1 MRRDCAEGGFAVALA
16 ECCIESGGIGARV
29 DLPAP
34 SGPDGGFGVVGA
46 LFGEAPSRIIVSAP
60 RAERAGL
67 LALARDLDVPASVIG
82 RTGGG
87 RVTVSV
93 AGEVAADAALAEAEH
108 AWASGLARHFEPGA
122 VQASAP

>member
-1 MRRDCAEGGFAVALA
+1 MALA

-29 DLPAP
+29 DLPGP
-34 SGPDGGFGVVGA
+34 SGPDGGFGVVRA
-46 LFGEAPSRIIVSAP
+46 LFGEAPSRVIVSAP

-67 LALARDLDVPASVIG
+67 LALARDLGVPASVIG
-82 RTGGG
+82 STGGG